1 MPKRGLCHV
10 DRSHSVMSTV
20 LLCHVEP
27 VETSHSV
34 IPATLLCHVE
44 LVETSLLVIPSLPR
58 DLSTSVEMT
67 VPRGLSSCA
76 SRQKRF
82 IADL

>member
-1 MPKRGLCHV
+1 MPKRG
-10 DRSHSVMSTV
+10 
-20 LLCHVEP
+20 LCHVEP

-44 LVETSLLVIPSLPR
+44 LVETSLLVIPATLLCHVEPVETSLLVIPSLPR
-58 DLSTSVEMT
+58 DLSTTVEMT

-76 SRQKRF
+76 SR
-82 IADL
+82 